1 MKTIYQFIC
10 AICVICGFCACED
23 FLDTDNL
30 TMKDTSNFPVNETDA
45 FQMVN
50 GIYSVMNRN
59 LADPEE
65 DPFFIFDIASDDR
78 LGGGSQSNIGAQGVD
93 RLMNAYVDWMKP
105 LWQQRYAGI
114 NRANNA
120 LETIDNVKEWSS
132 PDKKNQLLCEIYFL
146 RAWYYF
152 NLAQVF
158 NGVPLVLSTEPQN
171 LPRSSADEVYAQIA
185 SDLKASIE
193 AGPSTK
199 YPEFGIGRV
208 SKWAAEGMMA
218 RVWLF
223 YTGFYGKS
231 ELPLVEGGSISKS
244 QVVSWLEDCIQNSG
258 YGLVSDQ
265 RNLWPYTN
273 PYTAKDYPYTNEPI
287 IVKTI
292 VKTAAGTDSITGY
305 KIKDGINWET
315 DENIESMFAIKMSN
329 KPGWS
334 ADSQLR
340 HNRIVEFY
348 NPRKTTEAAF
358 PFSVQGYSNGPV
370 CWKLW
375 TDWAEDPDYAGDY
388 RRVGSICKR
397 ADEIP
402 GYKGDPAKEVENTDL
417 LAKKYIGCEAW
428 NEDHSGRYLSYG
440 YYYGSENNRQTGLT
454 QSLVWLR
461 FADVL
466 LMHSEL
472 TDGKTIYNGKSGLN
486 AVRQRAGLGDL
497 PYSLTLL
504 KKERRYELCFE
515 ALRWNDLRRWGDV
528 QELVKNQ
535 AGNPI
540 LNEGNPGEYAFTN
553 DFMQRYNETGG
564 GFFKIPEDQVILS
577 EGVLEQ
583 NPGWGDGTNWTKG
596 DLPYFKK
603 K

>member
-1 MKTIYQFIC
+1 MEKKIKYIIASLF
-10 AICVICGFCACED
+10 CVMLFAACDD

-30 TMKDTSNFPVNETDA
+30 TMKDTSNFPLNETDA
-45 FQMVN
+45 YQMVN
-50 GIYSVMNRN
+50 GIYAVMNRN

-120 LETIDNVKEWSS
+120 LESIDNVTNWTSETT
-132 PDKKNQLLCEIYFL
+132 KKQYLCEIYFL

-158 NGVPLVLSTEPQN
+158 NGVPLVLSTVPQN
-171 LPRSSADEVYAQIA
+171 LPRSTADEVYAQIA
-185 SDLKASIE
+185 SDLKNAIE
-193 AGPSTK
+193 IGPSTK
-199 YPEFGIGRV
+199 YPDFGEGRV

-223 YTGFYGKS
+223 YTGFYQKS
-231 ELPLVEGGSISKS
+231 ELPLAEGGSVSKS
-244 QVVSWLEDCIQNSG
+244 QVVAWLEDCIQNSG
-258 YGLVSDQ
+258 FGLVSDQ

-273 PYTAKDYPYTNEPI
+273 PYTAKDYLYDQENNL
-287 IVKTI
+287 
-292 VKTAAGTDSITGY
+292 
-305 KIKDGINWET
+305 NWET
-315 DENIESMFAIKMSN
+315 DENKESMFAIKMSN
-329 KPGWS
+329 KAGWS
-334 ADSQLR
+334 ADDHLR

-348 NPRKTTEAAF
+348 GLRKTNESAF

-370 CWKLW
+370 CEKLW
-375 TDWAEDPDYAGDY
+375 TDWAADPDYAGDY
-388 RRVGSICKR
+388 RRVGSICDR
-397 ADEIP
+397 AVEIP
-402 GYKGDPAKEVENTDL
+402 NYPGDKAKEVENTNL
-417 LAKKYIGCEAW
+417 LAKKYIGCEAY
-428 NEDHSGRYLSYG
+428 NEDHSGRYLSYA
-440 YYYGSENNRQTGLT
+440 YYYGSENNRQSGLT

-466 LMHSEL
+466 LMHAEL
-472 TDGKTIYNGKSGLN
+472 SDGKVIYNGKNGVN
-486 AVRQRAGLGDL
+486 AVRQRAGLDDI
-497 PYSLTLL
+497 PYSLTNL

-528 QELVKNQ
+528 AEKVKNQ
-535 AGNPI
+535 VGNKI
-540 LNEGNPGEYAFTN
+540 LNQGIEGEYAFTN
-553 DFMQRYNETGG
+553 DYMQRYKDTGG
-564 GFFKIPEDQVILS
+564 GFFKIPEDQVTLS

-583 NPGWGDGTNWTKG
+583 NPGWGDGTNWAKG
-596 DLPYFKK
+596 DLPYKFK
-603 K
+603 

>member
-1 MKTIYQFIC
+1 MKKNMIYIV
-10 AICVICGFCACED
+10 ASVMCVMLLGSCDE
-23 FLDTDNL
+23 FLDTENL
-30 TMKDTSNFPVNETDA
+30 TMKDTSNFPINETDA
-45 FQMVN
+45 IQMVN

-120 LETIDNVKEWSS
+120 LETIDNVTEWSS
-132 PDKKNQLLCEIYFL
+132 NTKKDQLLCEIYFL
-146 RAWYYF
+146 RAWYFF

-158 NGVPLVLSTEPQN
+158 NGVPLVLTTEALN
-171 LPRSSADEVYAQIA
+171 LPRATPDEVYAQIG
-185 SDLKASIE
+185 SDLKNAIE
-193 AGPSTK
+193 HGPSQK
-199 YPEFGIGRV
+199 YPEFGEGRV

-223 YTGFYGKS
+223 YTGFYNKT
-231 ELPLVEGGSISKS
+231 ELPLPADEGGSISKA
-244 QVVSWLEDCIQNSG
+244 QVVAWLEDCIQNSG

-273 PYTAKDYPYTNEPI
+273 PYTGKDYQYDIDN
-287 IVKTI
+287 
-292 VKTAAGTDSITGY
+292 GL
-305 KIKDGINWET
+305 NWET
-315 DENIESMFAIKMSN
+315 DENKENMFAVKMSN

-348 NPRKTTEAAF
+348 GLRKTNETAF

-370 CWKLW
+370 CEKLW
-375 TDWAEDPDYAGDY
+375 TDWANDPDYAGDY
-388 RRVGSICKR
+388 RRTGSICDR
-397 ADEIP
+397 AVEIP
-402 GYKGDPAKEVENTDL
+402 NYPGDKAKEVENTNL
-417 LAKKYIGCEAW
+417 LAKKYIGCEAYDP
-428 NEDHSGRYLSYG
+428 ETGQRMLSYG
-440 YYYGSENNRQTGLT
+440 FFYGSENNRQTGLT

-466 LMHSEL
+466 LMHAEL

-486 AVRQRAGLGDL
+486 AVRQRAGLPDIS
-497 PYSLTLL
+497 YSLANL

-515 ALRWNDLRRWGDV
+515 AIRWNDLRRWGDV
-528 QELVKNQ
+528 QEKVKNQ
-535 AGNPI
+535 VGNHI
-540 LNEGNPGEYAFTN
+540 LNQGIEGEYAFTN
-553 DFMQRYNETGG
+553 DYMQRYNETGG
-564 GFFKIPEDQVILS
+564 GFFKIPEDQVTLS

-583 NPGWGDGTNWTKG
+583 NPGWGDGTNWAKG
-596 DLPYFKK
+596 DLPYRFK
-603 K
+603 

>member
-1 MKTIYQFIC
+1 MKKNLLYMIC
-10 AICVICGFCACED
+10 AFCVIFGLCACED

-30 TMKDTSNFPVNETDA
+30 TKKDTSNFPISESDA
-45 FQMVN
+45 VQMVN
-50 GIYSVMNRN
+50 GIYAAMNRN

-93 RLMNAYVDWMKP
+93 RLMNAYLDWMKP
-105 LWQQRYAGI
+105 LWKQRYAGI

-132 PDKKNQLLCEIYFL
+132 GDKKNQLLCETYFL
-146 RAWYYF
+146 RAFYYF

-171 LPRSSADEVYAQIA
+171 LPRATPDEVYAQIA

-199 YPEFGIGRV
+199 YPNFGIGRV

-223 YTGFYGKS
+223 YTGFYKKS
-231 ELPLVEGGSISKS
+231 ELPLVDGGSISKA

-287 IVKTI
+287 IVKT
-292 VKTAAGTDSITGY
+292 AAGTDSITGY

-315 DENIESMFAIKMSN
+315 DENIESMFAVKMSN
-329 KPGWS
+329 VPGWS
-334 ADSQLR
+334 ADGLLR

-402 GYKGDPAKEVENTDL
+402 NYKGDPAKEVENTDL

-440 YYYGSENNRQTGLT
+440 YYYGSENNRQSGLT

-466 LMHSEL
+466 LMHAEL
-472 TDGKTIYNGKSGLN
+472 SDGKTVYNGKSGLN
-486 AVRQRAGLGDL
+486 AVRQRAGLPDIA
-497 PYSLTLL
+497 YSLSSL

-528 QELVKNQ
+528 SEKVKNQ
-535 AGNPI
+535 VGNPI
-540 LNEGNPGEYAFTN
+540 LNQGIPGEYAFTN
-553 DFMQRYNETGG
+553 DFMQRYNDTGG
-564 GFFKIPEDQVILS
+564 GFFKIPEDQVTLS

-583 NPGWGDGTNWTKG
+583 NPGWGDGTNWVKG
-596 DLPYFKK
+596 DLPYRFK
-603 K
+603 

>member
-1 MKTIYQFIC
+1 MKKNLLYIVC
-10 AICVICGFCACED
+10 AICVACGFCACED

-30 TMKDTSNFPVNETDA
+30 TKKDSANFPINQADA
-45 FQMVN
+45 VQMVN
-50 GIYSVMNRN
+50 GIYAVMNRN

-105 LWQQRYAGI
+105 LWKQRYAGI
-114 NRANNA
+114 YRANYA
-120 LETIDNVKEWSS
+120 LESIDKVMEWSS
-132 PDKKNQLLCEIYFL
+132 STAKDQLLCEIYFL

-171 LPRSSADEVYAQIA
+171 LPRATADDVYAQIA
-185 SDLKASIE
+185 SDLKTSIE
-193 AGPSTK
+193 KGPSTK
-199 YPEFGIGRV
+199 YPDFGIGRV

-223 YTGFYGKS
+223 YTGFYNKS
-231 ELPLVEGGSISKS
+231 ELPLVEGGSISKA
-244 QVVSWLEDCIQNSG
+244 QVASWLEDCIQNSG
-258 YGLVSDQ
+258 YDLVSDQ

-273 PYTAKDYPYTNEPI
+273 PYTAKDYEYDQINNL
-287 IVKTI
+287 
-292 VKTAAGTDSITGY
+292 
-305 KIKDGINWET
+305 NWET
-315 DENIESMFAIKMSN
+315 DENIESMFAVKMSN
-329 KPGWS
+329 IPGWS
-334 ADSQLR
+334 EDTQLR

-348 NPRKTTEAAF
+348 NPRKTTEDAF

-370 CWKLW
+370 CYKLW
-375 TDWAEDPDYAGDY
+375 TDWAEDPDYEGDY

-402 GYKGDPAKEVENTDL
+402 MYKGDTGKEVENTDL
-417 LAKKYIGCEAW
+417 LAKKYLGVEAY
-428 NEDHSGRYLSYG
+428 NEKHDGRYLSYAK
-440 YYYGSENNRQTGLT
+440 YYGSDNNRQSGLT

-472 TDGKTIYNGKSGLN
+472 TDGKVVYKGKSGLN
-486 AVRQRAGLGDL
+486 AVRERAKL
-497 PYSLTLL
+497 PDIDYSLANL

-515 ALRWNDLRRWGDV
+515 AVRWNDLRRWGDV
-528 QELVKNQ
+528 EEKVKNQ
-535 AGNPI
+535 VGNPI
-540 LNEGNPGEYAFTN
+540 LNQGIPGEYAFTN
-553 DFMQRYNETGG
+553 DFMRRYRETGG
-564 GFFKIPEDQVILS
+564 GFFKIPEDQVTLS

-583 NPGWGDGTNWTKG
+583 NPGWGDGTNWAKG
-596 DLPYFKK
+596 DLPYKFK
-603 K
+603 

>member
-1 MKTIYQFIC
+1 MEKKIKYIIASLF
-10 AICVICGFCACED
+10 CVMLFAACDD

-30 TMKDTSNFPVNETDA
+30 TMKDTSNFPLNETDA
-45 FQMVN
+45 YQMVN
-50 GIYSVMNRN
+50 GIYAVMNRN

-120 LETIDNVKEWSS
+120 LESIDNVTNWTSETT
-132 PDKKNQLLCEIYFL
+132 KKQYLCEIYFL

-158 NGVPLVLSTEPQN
+158 NGVPLVLSTVPQN
-171 LPRSSADEVYAQIA
+171 LPKSTADEVYAQIA
-185 SDLKASIE
+185 SDLKNAIE
-193 AGPSTK
+193 IGPSTK
-199 YPEFGIGRV
+199 YPDFGEGRV

-223 YTGFYGKS
+223 YTGFYQKS
-231 ELPLVEGGSISKS
+231 ELPLAEGGSVSKS
-244 QVVSWLEDCIQNSG
+244 QVVAWLEDCIQNSG
-258 YGLVSDQ
+258 FGLVSDQ

-273 PYTAKDYPYTNEPI
+273 PYTAKDYLYDQENNL
-287 IVKTI
+287 
-292 VKTAAGTDSITGY
+292 
-305 KIKDGINWET
+305 NWET
-315 DENIESMFAIKMSN
+315 DENKESMFAIKMSN
-329 KPGWS
+329 KAGWS
-334 ADSQLR
+334 ADDHLR

-348 NPRKTTEAAF
+348 GLRKTNESAF

-370 CWKLW
+370 CEKLW

-388 RRVGSICKR
+388 RRVGSICDR
-397 ADEIP
+397 AVEIP
-402 GYKGDPAKEVENTDL
+402 NYPGDKAKEVENTNL
-417 LAKKYIGCEAW
+417 LAKKYIGCEAY
-428 NEDHSGRYLSYG
+428 NEDHSGRYLSYA
-440 YYYGSENNRQTGLT
+440 YYYGSENNRQSGLT

-466 LMHSEL
+466 LMHAEL
-472 TDGKTIYNGKSGLN
+472 SDGKVIYNGKNGVN
-486 AVRQRAGLGDL
+486 AVRQRAGLGDI
-497 PYSLTLL
+497 PYSLTNL

-528 QELVKNQ
+528 AEKVKNQ
-535 AGNPI
+535 VGNKI
-540 LNEGNPGEYAFTN
+540 LNQGIAGEYAFTN
-553 DFMQRYNETGG
+553 DFMQRYKDTGG
-564 GFFKIPEDQVILS
+564 GFFKIPEDQVTLS

-583 NPGWGDGTNWTKG
+583 NPGWGDGTNWAKG
-596 DLPYFKK
+596 DLPYKFK
-603 K
+603 

>member
-1 MKTIYQFIC
+1 MKTTIKYLV
-10 AICVICGFCACED
+10 ASALCVMLFAACDD

-30 TMKDTSNFPVNETDA
+30 TMKDTSNFPINETDA
-45 FQMVN
+45 TQMVN

-93 RLMNAYVDWMKP
+93 RLMNSYVDWMKP

-114 NRANNA
+114 NRANSA

-132 PDKKNQLLCEIYFL
+132 PEKKNQLLCEIYFL

-158 NGVPLVLSTEPQN
+158 NGVPIRLTTAAEN
-171 LPRSSADEVYAQIA
+171 LPKSTPDEVYAQIA

-193 AGPSTK
+193 IAPSTK
-199 YPEFGIGRV
+199 YPAFGEGRV

-231 ELPLVEGGSISKS
+231 ELPLAEGGSISKA
-244 QVVSWLEDCIQNSG
+244 QVATWLEDCIQNSG
-258 YGLVSDQ
+258 FGLVSDQ

-273 PYTAKDYPYTNEPI
+273 PYTAKDYPYDLDN
-287 IVKTI
+287 
-292 VKTAAGTDSITGY
+292 GL
-305 KIKDGINWET
+305 NWET
-315 DENIESMFAIKMSN
+315 DENKESMFAIKMSN

-348 NPRKTTEAAF
+348 GLRKTTADAF

-370 CWKLW
+370 CEKLW
-375 TDWAEDPDYAGDY
+375 TDWAADPDYAGDY
-388 RRVGSICKR
+388 RRVGSICDR
-397 ADEIP
+397 AVEIP
-402 GYKGDPAKEVENTDL
+402 NYKGDPAKEVENTDL
-417 LAKKYIGCEAW
+417 LAKKYIGCEAYDP
-428 NEDHSGRYLSYG
+428 ETGQRMLSYG
-440 YYYGSENNRQTGLT
+440 YFYGSENNRQTGLT

-486 AVRQRAGLGDL
+486 AVRERAKLPDI
-497 PYSLTLL
+497 PYSLANL

-528 QELVKNQ
+528 QEKVKNQ
-535 AGNPI
+535 VGNKI
-540 LNEGNPGEYAFTN
+540 TNQGIPGEYAFTN

-564 GFFKIPEDQVILS
+564 GFFKIPEDQVTLS

-583 NPGWGDGTNWTKG
+583 NPGWGDGTNWAKG
-596 DLPYFKK
+596 DLPYKFK
-603 K
+603 

>member
-1 MKTIYQFIC
+1 MKTTIKYL
-10 AICVICGFCACED
+10 AASALCVMLFAACDD

-30 TMKDTSNFPVNETDA
+30 TKKDTSNFPINETDA
-45 FQMVN
+45 TQMVN

-65 DPFFIFDIASDDR
+65 DPFFVFDSDSDDR

-105 LWQQRYAGI
+105 LWKQRYAGI
-114 NRANNA
+114 NRANSA
-120 LETIDNVKEWSS
+120 LETIDNVTEWSS
-132 PDKKNQLLCEIYFL
+132 AEKKNQLLCEIHFL

-158 NGVPLVLSTEPQN
+158 NGVPLVLSTAPQN
-171 LPRSSADEVYAQIA
+171 LPKATPDEVYAQIA
-185 SDLKASIE
+185 TDLKTAIE
-193 AGPSTK
+193 VAPSTK
-199 YPEFGIGRV
+199 YPAFGDGRA
-208 SKWAAEGMMA
+208 SKWTAEGMMA

-231 ELPLVEGGSISKS
+231 DLPLADGGSVSKA
-244 QVVSWLEDCIQNSG
+244 QVASWMEDCIKNSG

-273 PYTAKDYPYTNEPI
+273 PYTGKDYQYDIDNNL
-287 IVKTI
+287 
-292 VKTAAGTDSITGY
+292 
-305 KIKDGINWET
+305 NWET
-315 DENIESMFAIKMSN
+315 DENIENMFAVKMSN

-334 ADSQLR
+334 ADAQLR

-348 NPRKTTEAAF
+348 GLRKTNETAF

-370 CWKLW
+370 CEKLW
-375 TDWAEDPDYAGDY
+375 TDWAADPDYAGDY
-388 RRVGSICKR
+388 RRVGSICDR
-397 ADEIP
+397 AVEIP
-402 GYKGDPAKEVENTDL
+402 NYPGDKAKEVENTNL
-417 LAKKYIGCEAW
+417 LAKKYIGCEAY
-428 NEDHSGRYLSYG
+428 DHETGQRMLSYG
-440 YYYGSENNRQTGLT
+440 YFYGSENNRQTGLT

-472 TDGKTIYNGKSGLN
+472 TDGAVVYNGKSGLN
-486 AVRQRAGLGDL
+486 AVRQRAKLPDI
-497 PYSLTLL
+497 PYSLQNL

-528 QELVKNQ
+528 QEKVNNQ
-535 AGNPI
+535 VGNHI
-540 LNEGNPGEYAFTN
+540 LNQGIEGTYAFTN
-553 DFMQRYNETGG
+553 DFMQRYRDTGG
-564 GFFKIPEDQVILS
+564 GFFKIPEDQVTLS

-583 NPGWGDGTNWTKG
+583 NPGWGDGTNWAKG
-596 DLPYFKK
+596 DLPYKFK
-603 K
+603 

>member
-1 MKTIYQFIC
+1 MEKKIKYIIASLF
-10 AICVICGFCACED
+10 CVMLFAACDD

-30 TMKDTSNFPVNETDA
+30 TMKDTSNFPLNETDA
-45 FQMVN
+45 YQMVN
-50 GIYSVMNRN
+50 GIYAVMNRN

-120 LETIDNVKEWSS
+120 LESIDNVTNWTSETT
-132 PDKKNQLLCEIYFL
+132 KKQYLCEIYFL

-158 NGVPLVLSTEPQN
+158 NGVPLVLSTVPQN
-171 LPRSSADEVYAQIA
+171 LPRSTADEVYAQIA
-185 SDLKASIE
+185 SDLKNAIE
-193 AGPSTK
+193 IGPSTK
-199 YPEFGIGRV
+199 YPDFGEGRV

-223 YTGFYGKS
+223 YTGFYQKA
-231 ELPLVEGGSISKS
+231 ELPLAEGGSVSKS
-244 QVVSWLEDCIQNSG
+244 QVVAWLEDCIQNSG
-258 YGLVSDQ
+258 FGLVSDQ

-273 PYTAKDYPYTNEPI
+273 PYTAKDYLYDQENNL
-287 IVKTI
+287 
-292 VKTAAGTDSITGY
+292 
-305 KIKDGINWET
+305 NWET
-315 DENIESMFAIKMSN
+315 DENKESMFAIKMSN
-329 KPGWS
+329 KAGWS
-334 ADSQLR
+334 ADDHLR

-348 NPRKTTEAAF
+348 GLRKTNESAF

-370 CWKLW
+370 CEKLW

-388 RRVGSICKR
+388 RRVGSICDR
-397 ADEIP
+397 AVEIP
-402 GYKGDPAKEVENTDL
+402 NYPGDKAKEVENTNL
-417 LAKKYIGCEAW
+417 LAKKYIGCEAY
-428 NEDHSGRYLSYG
+428 NEDHSGRYLSYA
-440 YYYGSENNRQTGLT
+440 YYYGSENNRQSGLT

-466 LMHSEL
+466 LMHAEL
-472 TDGKTIYNGKSGLN
+472 SDGKVIYNGKNGVN
-486 AVRQRAGLGDL
+486 AVRQRAGLGDI
-497 PYSLTLL
+497 PYSLANL

-528 QELVKNQ
+528 AEKVKNQ
-535 AGNPI
+535 VGNKI
-540 LNEGNPGEYAFTN
+540 LNQGIAGEYAFTN
-553 DFMQRYNETGG
+553 DFMQRYKDTGG
-564 GFFKIPEDQVILS
+564 GFFKIPEDQVTLS

-583 NPGWGDGTNWTKG
+583 NPGWGDGTNWAKG
-596 DLPYFKK
+596 DLPYKFK
-603 K
+603 

>member
-1 MKTIYQFIC
+1 MKQNIKYIIC
-10 AICVICGFCACED
+10 AICVVCGLWSCDD

-120 LETIDNVKEWSS
+120 LETIDNVTGWNSEQT
-132 PDKKNQLLCEIYFL
+132 KKQLLCEVYFL

-152 NLAQVF
+152 NLVQVF
-158 NGVPLVLSTEPQN
+158 NGVPLVLSTIPQN

-185 SDLKASIE
+185 SDLKNAIE
-193 AGPSTK
+193 LGPSQK
-199 YPEFGIGRV
+199 YPDFGEGRA

-231 ELPLVEGGSISKS
+231 ELPLAEGGSISKS
-244 QVVSWLEDCIQNSG
+244 QVISWLEDCIQNSG
-258 YGLVSDQ
+258 FGLVSDQ

-273 PYTAKDYPYTNEPI
+273 PYTGKDYQYDIDN
-287 IVKTI
+287 
-292 VKTAAGTDSITGY
+292 GL
-305 KIKDGINWET
+305 NWET
-315 DENIESMFAIKMSN
+315 DENKENMFAVKMSN

-334 ADSQLR
+334 ADAQLR

-348 NPRKTTEAAF
+348 SLRKTTADCF

-370 CWKLW
+370 CEKLW

-388 RRVGSICKR
+388 RRVGSICDR
-397 ADEIP
+397 AVEIP
-402 GYKGDPAKEVENTDL
+402 NYPGDPAKEVENTNL
-417 LAKKYIGCEAW
+417 LAKKYIGCEAYDP
-428 NEDHSGRYLSYG
+428 ETGQRMLSYG
-440 YYYGSENNRQTGLT
+440 YFYGSENNRQTGLT

-466 LMHSEL
+466 LMHAEL
-472 TDGKTIYNGKSGLN
+472 SDGKAVYNGLDGMN
-486 AVRQRAGLGDL
+486 AVRERAKLPAI
-497 PYSLTLL
+497 PYSLTNL

-528 QELVKNQ
+528 SEKVKNQ
-535 AGNPI
+535 VGNHI
-540 LNEGNPGEYAFTN
+540 LNQGIEGEYAFTN

-564 GFFKIPEDQVILS
+564 GFFKIPEDQVTLS
-577 EGVLEQ
+577 DGVLEQ
-583 NPGWGDGTNWTKG
+583 NPGWGSGTNWAKG
-596 DLPYFKK
+596 DLPYKFK
-603 K
+603 

>member
-1 MKTIYQFIC
+1 MKHYNSFMLKLFN
-10 AICVICGFCACED
+10 FCIAVSAMLMVAGCDD
-23 FLDTDNL
+23 FLDTKNL
-30 TMKDTSNFPVNETDA
+30 KMKDTSNFPVNETDA
-45 FQMVN
+45 IQMVN

-65 DPFFIFDIASDDR
+65 DPFFVFDIASDDR

-105 LWQQRYAGI
+105 LWQQRYAGV

-120 LETIDNVKEWSS
+120 LETIDNVTEWSS
-132 PDKKNQLLCEIYFL
+132 PDKKKQLLCEIYFL

-152 NLAQVF
+152 NLVQVF

-171 LPRSSADEVYAQIA
+171 LPRATPDEVYAQIA
-185 SDLKASIE
+185 SDLKAAIE
-193 AGPSTK
+193 NGPSTK
-199 YPEFGIGRV
+199 YPGFGDGRV

-231 ELPLVEGGSISKS
+231 ELPLAEGGSVSKA
-244 QVVSWLEDCIQNSG
+244 QVVAWMEDCIQNSG
-258 YGLVSDQ
+258 FGLVADQ

-273 PYTAKDYPYTNEPI
+273 PYTAKDYPYASTN
-287 IVKTI
+287 
-292 VKTAAGTDSITGY
+292 GL
-305 KIKDGINWET
+305 NWVT
-315 DENIESMFAIKMSN
+315 DENMENMFAVKMSN

-348 NPRKTTEAAF
+348 SLRKTTADAF

-370 CWKLW
+370 CLKLW

-388 RRVGSICKR
+388 RREGSICDR
-397 ADEIP
+397 AVEIP
-402 GYKGDPAKEVENTDL
+402 KYKGDPAKEVENTNL
-417 LAKKYIGCEAW
+417 LAKKYIGCEAYDP
-428 NEDHSGRYLSYG
+428 ETGQRMLSYG
-440 YYYGSENNRQTGLT
+440 YFYGSENNRQSGLT

-472 TDGKTIYNGKSGLN
+472 TDGKAVYNGKSGLN
-486 AVRQRAGLGDL
+486 AVRQRAGLNDVT
-497 PYSLTLL
+497 YSLDAL

-528 QELVKNQ
+528 AQKVKNQ
-535 AGNPI
+535 VGNKI
-540 LNEGNPGEYAFTN
+540 TNQGIPGEYAFTN
-553 DFMQRYNETGG
+553 DYMQRYNETGG
-564 GFFKIPEDQVILS
+564 GFFKIPEDQVTLS
-577 EGVLEQ
+577 DGVLEQ
-583 NPGWGDGTNWTKG
+583 NPGWGDGTNWAKG
-596 DLPYFKK
+596 DLPYKFQ
-603 K
+603 

>member
-1 MKTIYQFIC
+1 M
-10 AICVICGFCACED
+10 CVVCGLWSCDD

-30 TMKDTSNFPVNETDA
+30 TMKDTSNFPINETDA

-120 LETIDNVKEWSS
+120 LETIDNVTSWNSQS
-132 PDKKNQLLCEIYFL
+132 TKNQLLCEIYFL
-146 RAWYYF
+146 RGWYYF

-158 NGVPLVLSTEPQN
+158 NGVPLVLSTNPQN
-171 LPRSSADEVYAQIA
+171 LPRSSADDVYAQIA
-185 SDLKASIE
+185 SDLKNAIE
-193 AGPSTK
+193 LGSSQK
-199 YPEFGIGRV
+199 YPEFGEGRV

-231 ELPLVEGGSISKS
+231 ELPVAGGGSISKS
-244 QVVSWLEDCIQNSG
+244 QVISWLEDCIQNSG
-258 YGLVSDQ
+258 FGLVSDQ

-273 PYTAKDYPYTNEPI
+273 PYTGKDYQYDIDN
-287 IVKTI
+287 
-292 VKTAAGTDSITGY
+292 GL
-305 KIKDGINWET
+305 NWET
-315 DENIESMFAIKMSN
+315 DENKENMFAVKMSN

-334 ADSQLR
+334 ADAQLR

-348 NPRKTTEAAF
+348 GLRKTTADCF

-370 CWKLW
+370 CEKLW

-388 RRVGSICKR
+388 RRVGSICDR
-397 ADEIP
+397 AVEIP
-402 GYKGDPAKEVENTDL
+402 NYPGDPAKEVENTNL
-417 LAKKYIGCEAW
+417 LAKKYIGCEAYDP
-428 NEDHSGRYLSYG
+428 ESGQRMLSYG
-440 YYYGSENNRQTGLT
+440 YFYGSENNRQTGLT

-466 LMHSEL
+466 LMHAEL
-472 TDGKTIYNGKSGLN
+472 SDGKVIYNGLDGMN
-486 AVRQRAGLGDL
+486 AVRERAKLPAI
-497 PYSLTLL
+497 PYSLNNL

-528 QELVKNQ
+528 SEKVKNQ
-535 AGNPI
+535 VGNKI
-540 LNEGNPGEYAFTN
+540 LNQGIDGEYAFTN
-553 DFMQRYNETGG
+553 DFMQRYNATGG
-564 GFFKIPEDQVILS
+564 GFFKIPEDQVTLS

-583 NPGWGDGTNWTKG
+583 NPGWGDGTNWAKG
-596 DLPYFKK
+596 DLPYKFK
-603 K
+603 

>member
-1 MKTIYQFIC
+1 MKKNLLYMIC
-10 AICVICGFCACED
+10 AFCVIFGLCACED

-30 TMKDTSNFPVNETDA
+30 TKKDTSNFPISESDA
-45 FQMVN
+45 VQMVN
-50 GIYSVMNRN
+50 GIYAAMNRN

-93 RLMNAYVDWMKP
+93 RLMNAYLDWMKP
-105 LWQQRYAGI
+105 LWKQRYAGI

-132 PDKKNQLLCEIYFL
+132 GDKKNQLLCETYFL
-146 RAWYYF
+146 RAFYYF

-158 NGVPLVLSTEPQN
+158 NGVPLVLSTEPKN
-171 LPRSSADEVYAQIA
+171 LPKATPDEVYAQIA

-199 YPEFGIGRV
+199 YPNFGIGRV

-223 YTGFYGKS
+223 YTGFYKKS
-231 ELPLVEGGSISKS
+231 ELPLVDGGSISKA

-287 IVKTI
+287 IVKT
-292 VKTAAGTDSITGY
+292 AAGTDSITGY
-305 KIKDGINWET
+305 KIKDGI
-315 DENIESMFAIKMSN
+315 
-329 KPGWS
+329 
-334 ADSQLR
+334 
-340 HNRIVEFY
+340 IVEFY

-402 GYKGDPAKEVENTDL
+402 NYKGDPAKEVENTDL
-417 LAKKYIGCEAW
+417 LAKKYLGVEAW

-466 LMHSEL
+466 LMHAEL
-472 TDGKTIYNGKSGLN
+472 TDGKTVYNGKSGLN
-486 AVRQRAGLGDL
+486 AVRQRAGLPDIA
-497 PYSLTLL
+497 YSLSSL

-528 QELVKNQ
+528 SEKVKNQ
-535 AGNPI
+535 VGNPI
-540 LNEGNPGEYAFTN
+540 LNQGIPGEYAFTN
-553 DFMQRYNETGG
+553 DFMQRYNDTGG
-564 GFFKIPEDQVILS
+564 GFFKIPEDQVTLS

-583 NPGWGDGTNWTKG
+583 NPGWGDGTNWVKG
-596 DLPYFKK
+596 DLPYRFK
-603 K
+603 

>member
-1 MKTIYQFIC
+1 MEKKIKYIIASLF
-10 AICVICGFCACED
+10 CVMLFAACDD

-30 TMKDTSNFPVNETDA
+30 TMKDTSNFPLNETDA
-45 FQMVN
+45 YQMVN
-50 GIYSVMNRN
+50 GIYAVMNRN

-78 LGGGSQSNIGAQGVD
+78 LGGGSQSNIGPPGVD

-120 LETIDNVKEWSS
+120 LESIDNVTNWTSETT
-132 PDKKNQLLCEIYFL
+132 KKQYLCEIYFL

-158 NGVPLVLSTEPQN
+158 NGVPLVLSTVPQN
-171 LPRSSADEVYAQIA
+171 LPRSTADEVYAQIA
-185 SDLKASIE
+185 SDLKNAIE
-193 AGPSTK
+193 IGPSTK
-199 YPEFGIGRV
+199 YPDFGEGRV

-223 YTGFYGKS
+223 YTGFYQKS
-231 ELPLVEGGSISKS
+231 ELPLAEGGSVSKS
-244 QVVSWLEDCIQNSG
+244 QVVAWLEDCIQNSG
-258 YGLVSDQ
+258 FGLVSDQ

-273 PYTAKDYPYTNEPI
+273 PYTAKDYLYDQENNL
-287 IVKTI
+287 
-292 VKTAAGTDSITGY
+292 
-305 KIKDGINWET
+305 NWET
-315 DENIESMFAIKMSN
+315 DENKESMFAIKMSN
-329 KPGWS
+329 KAGWS
-334 ADSQLR
+334 ADDHLR

-348 NPRKTTEAAF
+348 GLRKTNESAF

-370 CWKLW
+370 CEKLW

-388 RRVGSICKR
+388 RRVGSICDR
-397 ADEIP
+397 AVEIP
-402 GYKGDPAKEVENTDL
+402 NYPGDKAKEVENTNL
-417 LAKKYIGCEAW
+417 LAKKYIGCEAY
-428 NEDHSGRYLSYG
+428 NEDHSGRYLSYA
-440 YYYGSENNRQTGLT
+440 YYYGSENNRQSGLT

-466 LMHSEL
+466 LMHAEL
-472 TDGKTIYNGKSGLN
+472 SDGKVIYNGKNGVN
-486 AVRQRAGLGDL
+486 AVRQRAGLGDI
-497 PYSLTLL
+497 PYSLTNL

-528 QELVKNQ
+528 AEKVKNQ
-535 AGNPI
+535 VGNKI
-540 LNEGNPGEYAFTN
+540 LNQGIAGEYAFTN
-553 DFMQRYNETGG
+553 DFMQRYKDTGG
-564 GFFKIPEDQVILS
+564 GFFKIPEDQVTLS

-583 NPGWGDGTNWTKG
+583 NPGWGDGTNWAKG
-596 DLPYFKK
+596 DLPYKFK
-603 K
+603 

>member
-1 MKTIYQFIC
+1 MKKNIFYLI
-10 AICVICGFCACED
+10 AASLCVMFLAGCDD
-23 FLDTDNL
+23 FLDTQNL
-30 TMKDTSNFPVNETDA
+30 TKKDTSNFPVNETDA

-93 RLMNAYVDWMKP
+93 RLMNSYVNWMNP
-105 LWQQRYAGI
+105 CWENRYKGI
-114 NRANNA
+114 NRANSA
-120 LETIDNVKEWSS
+120 LETIDNVTEWSS
-132 PDKKNQLLCEIYFL
+132 PAKKEQLLCEIYFL
-146 RAWYYF
+146 RAYYYF

-171 LPRSSADEVYAQIA
+171 LPRNTPDEVYAQIA

-193 AGPSTK
+193 HGPSTR
-199 YPEFGIGRV
+199 YPDFGIGRV
-208 SKWAAEGMMA
+208 SKWTAEAMMA

-223 YTGFYGKS
+223 YTGFYKKAD
-231 ELPLVEGGSISKS
+231 LPLVEGGSISKS
-244 QVVSWLEDCIQNSG
+244 QVVTWLEDCIQNSG

-273 PYTAKDYPYTNEPI
+273 PYTKPDYPY
-287 IVKTI
+287 
-292 VKTAAGTDSITGY
+292 A
-305 KIKDGINWET
+305 KDNDLNWET
-315 DENIESMFAIKMSN
+315 DENKESMFAVKMSN
-329 KPGWS
+329 KGGWS

-348 NPRKTTEAAF
+348 SLRKTNATAF

-370 CWKLW
+370 CEKLW
-375 TDWAEDPDYAGDY
+375 TDWAADPDYAGDY
-388 RRVGSICKR
+388 RRVGSICDR
-397 ADEIP
+397 LVEIP
-402 GYKGDPAKEVENTDL
+402 DYPGDKAKEVENTNL
-417 LAKKYIGCEAW
+417 LAKKYIGVEAW
-428 NEDHSGRYLSYG
+428 NEDHSARYLSYG

-454 QSLVWLR
+454 QSLVLLR

-472 TDGKTIYNGKSGLN
+472 TDGKAIYNGKSGLN
-486 AVRQRAGLGDL
+486 AVRQRANL
-497 PYSLTLL
+497 PDIGYSLAAL

-515 ALRWNDLRRWGDV
+515 AIRWNDLRRWGDV
-528 QELVKNQ
+528 SEIVKNQ
-535 AGNPI
+535 EGNKI
-540 LNEGNPGEYAFTN
+540 LNEQGTGTYHFKQ
-553 DFMQRYNETGG
+553 DFMQRYNDTQG
-564 GFFKIPEDQVILS
+564 GFFKIPEDQVTLS

-583 NPGWGDGTNWTKG
+583 NPGWGDGTTWAKG
-596 DLPYFKK
+596 DLPYTYK
-603 K
+603 

>member
-1 MKTIYQFIC
+1 MKTKIKYLV
-10 AICVICGFCACED
+10 ASALCVMLFAACDD
-23 FLDTDNL
+23 FLDTENL

-45 FQMVN
+45 VQMVN
-50 GIYSVMNRN
+50 GIYSAMNRN

-120 LETIDNVKEWSS
+120 LESIDNVTNWTSETT
-132 PDKKNQLLCEIYFL
+132 KKQYLCEIYFL

-158 NGVPLVLSTEPQN
+158 NGVPLVLSTVPQN
-171 LPRSSADEVYAQIA
+171 LPRSTADEVYAQIA
-185 SDLKASIE
+185 SDLKNAIE
-193 AGPSTK
+193 IGPSTK
-199 YPEFGIGRV
+199 YPDFGEGRV

-223 YTGFYGKS
+223 YTGFYQKS
-231 ELPLVEGGSISKS
+231 ELPLAEGGSVSKS
-244 QVVSWLEDCIQNSG
+244 QVVAWLEDCIQNSG
-258 YGLVSDQ
+258 FGLVSDQ

-273 PYTAKDYPYTNEPI
+273 PYTAKDYLYDQENNL
-287 IVKTI
+287 
-292 VKTAAGTDSITGY
+292 
-305 KIKDGINWET
+305 NWET
-315 DENIESMFAIKMSN
+315 DENKESMFAIKMSN
-329 KPGWS
+329 KAGWS
-334 ADSQLR
+334 ADDHLR

-348 NPRKTTEAAF
+348 GLRKTNESAF

-370 CWKLW
+370 CERLW

-388 RRVGSICKR
+388 RRVGSICDR
-397 ADEIP
+397 AVEIP
-402 GYKGDPAKEVENTDL
+402 NYPGDKAKEVENTNL
-417 LAKKYIGCEAW
+417 LAKKYIGCEAY
-428 NEDHSGRYLSYG
+428 NEDHSGRYLSYA
-440 YYYGSENNRQTGLT
+440 YYYGSENNRQSGLT

-466 LMHSEL
+466 LMHAEL
-472 TDGKTIYNGKSGLN
+472 SDGKVIYNGKNGVN
-486 AVRQRAGLGDL
+486 AVRQRAGLGDI
-497 PYSLTLL
+497 PYSLANL

-528 QELVKNQ
+528 AEKVKNQ
-535 AGNPI
+535 VGNKI
-540 LNEGNPGEYAFTN
+540 LNQGIAGEYAFTN
-553 DFMQRYNETGG
+553 DFMQRYKDTGG
-564 GFFKIPEDQVILS
+564 GFFKIPEDQVTLS

-583 NPGWGDGTNWTKG
+583 NPGWGDGTNWAKG
-596 DLPYFKK
+596 DLPYKFK
-603 K
+603 

>member
-1 MKTIYQFIC
+1 MKTIYQLIC
-10 AICVICGFCACED
+10 AICVICGVCACED

-30 TMKDTSNFPVNETDA
+30 TMKDTSNFPINETDA
-45 FQMVN
+45 VQMVN

-59 LADPEE
+59 IADPEE

-120 LETIDNVKEWSS
+120 LETIDKVTEWSS
-132 PDKKNQLLCEIYFL
+132 GDKKNQLLCEIYFL

-158 NGVPLVLSTEPQN
+158 NGVPLVLTTEPKN
-171 LPRSSADEVYAQIA
+171 LPKASPEEIYAQIA
-185 SDLKASIE
+185 SDLKKSIE
-193 AGPSTK
+193 LGPSTP
-199 YPEFGIGRV
+199 YPSFGEGRV
-208 SKWAAEGMMA
+208 SKWTAEGLMA

-231 ELPLVEGGSISKS
+231 ELPLPAEEGGNISKD
-244 QVVSWLEDCIQNSG
+244 QVVSWLEDCIKNSG

-273 PYTAKDYPYTNEPI
+273 PYTAKDYPYALEN
-287 IVKTI
+287 
-292 VKTAAGTDSITGY
+292 GL
-305 KIKDGINWET
+305 NWET
-315 DENIESMFAIKMSN
+315 DENKESMFAVKMSN

-334 ADSQLR
+334 ADAQLR

-370 CWKLW
+370 CEKLW
-375 TDWAEDPDYAGDY
+375 TDWTADPDYAGDY
-388 RRVGSICKR
+388 RRVGSICVR
-397 ADEIP
+397 AVEIP
-402 GYKGDPAKEVENTDL
+402 KYTGDPAKEVENTDM
-417 LAKKYIGCEAW
+417 LAKKYLGCEAW

-472 TDGKTIYNGKSGLN
+472 TNGKTIYNGKSGLN

-515 ALRWNDLRRWGDV
+515 ALRWNDLRRWGDM
-528 QELVKNQ
+528 QEKVKNQ
-535 AGNPI
+535 VGNHI
-540 LNEGNPGEYAFTN
+540 LNQGIPGEYAFTN
-553 DFMQRYNETGG
+553 DFMKRYTDTGG
-564 GFFKIPEDQVILS
+564 GFFKIPEDQVTLS

-583 NPGWGDGTNWTKG
+583 NPGWGDGTNWVKG
-596 DLPYFKK
+596 DLPYKFN
-603 K
+603 

>member
-1 MKTIYQFIC
+1 MRKYIFMKAKGIVKVLPLYLFTFLLLSSC
-10 AICVICGFCACED
+10 DD
-23 FLDTDNL
+23 FLDTENL
-30 TMKDTSNFPVNETDA
+30 TMKDTSNFPINETDA

-65 DPFFIFDIASDDR
+65 DPFFVFDIASDDR

-120 LETIDNVKEWSS
+120 LETIDNVTGWSNE
-132 PDKKNQLLCEIYFL
+132 KTKNQLLCEIHFL

-152 NLAQVF
+152 NLVQVF

-171 LPRSSADEVYAQIA
+171 LPKSTPDEVYAQIA
-185 SDLKASIE
+185 SDLKSAIE
-193 AGPSTK
+193 IGPATK
-199 YPEFGIGRV
+199 YPEVGDGRA
-208 SKWAAEGMMA
+208 SKWTAEGMMA

-231 ELPLVEGGSISKS
+231 ELPLAEGGSISKS
-244 QVVSWLEDCIQNSG
+244 QVVAWLEDCIQNSG
-258 YGLVSDQ
+258 YGLVADQ

-273 PYTAKDYPYTNEPI
+273 PYTGKDYKYDLDN
-287 IVKTI
+287 
-292 VKTAAGTDSITGY
+292 AL
-305 KIKDGINWET
+305 NWET
-315 DENIESMFAIKMSN
+315 DENKENMCAVKMSN

-334 ADSQLR
+334 ADDQLR

-348 NPRKTTEAAF
+348 SLRKTTADAF

-370 CWKLW
+370 CEKLW
-375 TDWAEDPDYAGDY
+375 TDWAADPDYAGDY
-388 RRVGSICKR
+388 RRVGSICDR
-397 ADEIP
+397 AVEIP
-402 GYKGDPAKEVENTDL
+402 NYKGDKAKEVENTNL
-417 LAKKYIGCEAW
+417 LAKKYVGCEAIDP
-428 NEDHSGRYLSYG
+428 ETGQRMLSYG
-440 YYYGSENNRQTGLT
+440 YFYGSENNRQTGLT

-472 TDGKTIYNGKSGLN
+472 TDGKAIYNGKSGLN
-486 AVRQRAGLGDL
+486 AVRERAKL
-497 PYSLTLL
+497 PDIAYSLANL

-528 QELVKNQ
+528 AEKVKNQ
-535 AGNPI
+535 VGNKI
-540 LNEGNPGEYAFTN
+540 LNQGIEGEYAFTN
-553 DFMQRYNETGG
+553 DFMARYNETGG
-564 GFFKIPEDQVILS
+564 GFFKIPEDQVTLS

-583 NPGWGDGTNWTKG
+583 NPGWGDGTNWAKG
-596 DLPYFKK
+596 DLPYRFK
-603 K
+603 

>member
-1 MKTIYQFIC
+1 MEKKIKYIIASLF
-10 AICVICGFCACED
+10 CVMLFAACDD

-30 TMKDTSNFPVNETDA
+30 TMKDTSNFPLNETDA
-45 FQMVN
+45 YQMVN
-50 GIYSVMNRN
+50 GIYAVMNRN
-59 LADPEE
+59 LANPEE

-120 LETIDNVKEWSS
+120 LESIDNVTNWTSETT
-132 PDKKNQLLCEIYFL
+132 KKQYLCEIYFL

-158 NGVPLVLSTEPQN
+158 NGVPLVLSTVPQN
-171 LPRSSADEVYAQIA
+171 LPRSTADEVYAQIA
-185 SDLKASIE
+185 SDLKNAIE
-193 AGPSTK
+193 IGPSTK
-199 YPEFGIGRV
+199 YPDFGEGRV

-223 YTGFYGKS
+223 YTGFYQKS
-231 ELPLVEGGSISKS
+231 ELPLAEGGSVSKS
-244 QVVSWLEDCIQNSG
+244 QVVAWLEDCIQNSG
-258 YGLVSDQ
+258 FGLVSDQ

-273 PYTAKDYPYTNEPI
+273 PYTAKDYLYDQENNL
-287 IVKTI
+287 
-292 VKTAAGTDSITGY
+292 
-305 KIKDGINWET
+305 NWET
-315 DENIESMFAIKMSN
+315 DENKESMFAIKMSN
-329 KPGWS
+329 KAGWS
-334 ADSQLR
+334 ADDHLR

-348 NPRKTTEAAF
+348 GLRKTNESAF

-370 CWKLW
+370 CEKLW

-388 RRVGSICKR
+388 RRVGSICDR
-397 ADEIP
+397 AVEIP
-402 GYKGDPAKEVENTDL
+402 NYPGDKAKEVENTNL
-417 LAKKYIGCEAW
+417 LAKKYIGCEAY
-428 NEDHSGRYLSYG
+428 NEDHSGRYLSYA
-440 YYYGSENNRQTGLT
+440 YYYGSENNRQSGLT

-466 LMHSEL
+466 LMHAEL
-472 TDGKTIYNGKSGLN
+472 SDGKVIYNGKNGVN
-486 AVRQRAGLGDL
+486 AVRQRAGLGDI
-497 PYSLTLL
+497 PYSLANL

-528 QELVKNQ
+528 AEKVKNQ
-535 AGNPI
+535 VGNKI
-540 LNEGNPGEYAFTN
+540 LNQGIAGEYAFTN
-553 DFMQRYNETGG
+553 DFMQRYKDTGG
-564 GFFKIPEDQVILS
+564 GFFKIPEDQVTLS

-583 NPGWGDGTNWTKG
+583 NPGWGDGTNWAKG
-596 DLPYFKK
+596 DLPYKFK
-603 K
+603 

>member
-1 MKTIYQFIC
+1 MTMKKNILYLIATALCLMILAGC
-10 AICVICGFCACED
+10 DD
-23 FLDTDNL
+23 FLDTQNL
-30 TMKDTSNFPVNETDA
+30 TKKDTSNFPANETDA
-45 FQMVN
+45 VQMVN

-93 RLMNAYVDWMKP
+93 RLMNSYVNWMSP
-105 LWQQRYAGI
+105 LWSNRYKGI

-120 LETIDNVKEWSS
+120 LETIDNVTDWSS
-132 PDKKNQLLCEIYFL
+132 PTKKDQLLCEIYFL
-146 RAWYYF
+146 RAFYYF

-171 LPRSSADEVYAQIA
+171 LPRSSADDVYAQIA
-185 SDLKASIE
+185 SDLKKAIE
-193 AGPSTK
+193 LGPAQK
-199 YPEFGIGRV
+199 YPLFGDGHV

-223 YTGFYGKS
+223 YTGFYQKAD
-231 ELPLVEGGSISKS
+231 LPLVEGGSVTKS
-244 QVVSWLEDCIQNSG
+244 QVAGWLEDCIKNSG

-273 PYTAKDYPYTNEPI
+273 PYTAKDYAYD
-287 IVKTI
+287 
-292 VKTAAGTDSITGY
+292 TDN
-305 KIKDGINWET
+305 DLNWVG

-329 KPGWS
+329 KAGWK
-334 ADSQLR
+334 ADEQLR

-348 NPRKTTEAAF
+348 GLRKTTADAF

-370 CWKLW
+370 CEKLW

-388 RRVGSICKR
+388 RRVGSICDR
-397 ADEIP
+397 AVEIP
-402 GYKGDPAKEVENTDL
+402 NYKGDPAKEVENTNL

-428 NEDHSGRYLSYG
+428 NEDHSARYLSYG

-454 QSLVWLR
+454 QSIVGLR

-472 TDGKTIYNGKSGLN
+472 TDGAVVYNGKSGLN
-486 AVRQRAGLGDL
+486 AVRQRANL
-497 PYSLTLL
+497 PDVTYSLAAL

-515 ALRWNDLRRWGDV
+515 AIRWNDLRRWNDV
-528 QELVKNQ
+528 QEKVKNQ
-535 AGNPI
+535 VGNKI
-540 LNEGNPGEYAFTN
+540 TNQGIPGEYAFTN
-553 DFMQRYNETGG
+553 DFMGRYTDTGG
-564 GFFKIPEDQVILS
+564 GFFKIPEDQVTLS

-583 NPGWGDGTNWTKG
+583 NPGWGEGTNFAKG
-596 DLPYFKK
+596 DLPYKFK
-603 K
+603 

>member
-1 MKTIYQFIC
+1 MKKYIFFIASALGMMLLGGC
-10 AICVICGFCACED
+10 D
-23 FLDTDNL
+23 KFLDTQNL
-30 TMKDTSNFPVNETDA
+30 TKKDTSNFPVNETDA

-93 RLMNAYVDWMKP
+93 RLMNAYVNWMNP
-105 LWQQRYAGI
+105 CWSNRYKGI
-114 NRANNA
+114 NRANSA
-120 LETIDNVKEWSS
+120 LETIDNVTTWTSPSKKE
-132 PDKKNQLLCEIYFL
+132 QLLSEIYFL

-171 LPRSSADEVYAQIA
+171 LPRNTPDEVYAQIA

-193 AGPSTK
+193 HGPSQR
-199 YPEFGIGRV
+199 YLDLGEGRAN
-208 SKWAAEGMMA
+208 KWVAEGMMA

-223 YTGFYGKS
+223 YTGFYKKS
-231 ELPLVEGGSISKS
+231 ELPLAEGGSISKA

-273 PYTAKDYPYTNEPI
+273 PYTAKDYPY
-287 IVKTI
+287 
-292 VKTAAGTDSITGY
+292 A
-305 KIKDGINWET
+305 KDNKLNWET
-315 DENIESMFAIKMSN
+315 DENMECMFSIKMSN
-329 KPGWS
+329 KAGWS

-348 NPRKTTEAAF
+348 GLRKTTEAAF

-370 CWKLW
+370 CEKLW
-375 TDWAEDPDYAGDY
+375 TDWIEDSDYEGDY
-388 RRVGSICKR
+388 RREGSICDR
-397 ADEIP
+397 LVEIP
-402 GYKGDPAKEVENTDL
+402 NYPGDKAKEVENTNL

-428 NEDHSGRYLSYG
+428 NEDHSARYLSYG

-454 QSLVWLR
+454 QAITWLR

-472 TDGKTIYNGKSGLN
+472 TDGKAIYNGKSGMN
-486 AVRQRAGLGDL
+486 AVRARAGLPEIG
-497 PYSLTLL
+497 YSLAAL

-515 ALRWNDLRRWGDV
+515 AIRWNDLRRWGDV
-528 QELVKNQ
+528 SEIVKNQ
-535 AGNPI
+535 VGNKI
-540 LNEGNPGEYAFTN
+540 LNEKYTGEYAFTN
-553 DFMQRYNETGG
+553 DYMQRYQATDG
-564 GFFKIPEDQVILS
+564 GFFKIPEDQVTLS

-583 NPGWGDGTNWTKG
+583 NPGWGDGTNWAKG

-603 K
+603 